1 MGERQCPMEEVGG
14 VMAKT
19 FLFDSFDIPEVQLID
34 GFESNDD
41 RGGSTKSFSY
51 SELIKNGI
59 DFMPLEI
66 LTIYSKKNVVRGL
79 HFQREKGQT
88 KLISC
93 ISGKLFVA
101 VVDLRVNNMTFGKW
115 CSVIINKPS
124 QSIYIPAGCAVGT
137 MALADSAFICACGE
151 NVYIPKYDA
160 GIRWDDPDINIL
172 WPQCEGIAHILS
184 DRDTNLMTLKEMKE
198 LIRKYEER

>member
-1 MGERQCPMEEVGG
+1 MEEVGE
-14 VMAKT
+14 VMAKI
-19 FLFDSFDIPEVQLID
+19 FLFESFDIPDVRLIN

-41 RGGSTKSFSY
+41 RGGNAKSFSY

-59 DFMPLEI
+59 DFIPLEI
-66 LTIYSKKNVVRGL
+66 LTINSKKNVVRGL

-93 ISGKLFVA
+93 ISGRLFV
-101 VVDLRVNNMTFGKW
+101 VIVDLRMNNATFGKW
-115 CSVIINKPS
+115 CSVILNKPS

-137 MALADSAFICACGE
+137 MAFVDSVFLCACGE
-151 NVYIPKYDA
+151 NIFIPEYDA

-172 WPQCEGIAHILS
+172 WPQCEEITYILS
-184 DRDTNLMTLKEMKE
+184 DRDANLKTLKEMKE